1 MLSSTMK
8 FCKPVKHIQTFSH
21 ASLLK
26 PWLYMYYSQKR
37 QNSGSDNP
45 RMGEKEDASV
55 FETALWEY
63 VTQLQHTY
71 LYITNPTRTEISI

>member
-1 MLSSTMK
+1 
-8 FCKPVKHIQTFSH
+8 
-21 ASLLK
+21 
-26 PWLYMYYSQKR
+26 
-37 QNSGSDNP
+37 
-45 RMGEKEDASV
+45 MGEKEDASV